1 MANGFQFF
9 LFFYFWQ
16 YFSNERRSAGVK
28 TTGFFRALLLHAWLP
43 QPECSKADGKNG
55 IGHSPLFW
63 QYAFKSSHLVLSP
76 LDLICLQRL
85 QKMIIQKT
93 SIATVAVQLL
103 LFVLFFYLF
112 GLPLIQKYE
121 EKQVSVTVTSGS
133 AEMTYIGK
141 CS

>member
-1 MANGFQFF
+1 MDFWIF
-9 LFFYFWQ
+9 LDFWL
-16 YFSNERRSAGVK
+16 YLGNEKSYRKSAGVK

-93 SIATVAVQLL
+93 FIATVAVQLL